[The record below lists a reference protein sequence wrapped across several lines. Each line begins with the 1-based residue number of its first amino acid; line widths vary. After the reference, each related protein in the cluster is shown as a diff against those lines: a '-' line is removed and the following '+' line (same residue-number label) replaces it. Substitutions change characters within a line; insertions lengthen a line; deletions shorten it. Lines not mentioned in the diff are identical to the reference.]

1 MLILDF
7 TAQKSKKTKAC
18 PTAHPSISHIRECP
32 PGGGGVKC
40 DLHEVMIDLLLGANS
55 GSSERNGRAR
65 KIASYLDTIYALIIK
80 LKNSIIMYY

>member
-32 PGGGGVKC
+32 PGVGGGVKC
-40 DLHEVMIDLLLGANS
+40 DLHVVMIDLLLGANS
-55 GSSERNGRAR
+55 GSSERNAGPG
-65 KIASYLDTIYALIIK
+65 K
-80 LKNSIIMYY
+80 LPAI